1 MLYAWPRT
9 RGRLAEAAAVGS
21 DSNQVTQHSLRTAV
35 LSVTP
40 APHHLCMGKLLLQSC
55 CRSLRLSSAVVHA
68 CRIDALFCTYRKHLE
83 ALLAKEQ
90 LDTAE
95 RDGMIE
101 AALAE
106 QNAKRDAELAARM
119 AARKQLL
126 LEVTRGQLDQI
137 QQHQQARRDIPVCI
151 DA

>member
-1 MLYAWPRT
+1 M
-9 RGRLAEAAAVGS
+9 
-21 DSNQVTQHSLRTAV
+21 
-35 LSVTP
+35 
-40 APHHLCMGKLLLQSC
+40 CIC
-55 CRSLRLSSAVVHA
+55 
-68 CRIDALFCTYRKHLE
+68 RKHLE

-95 RDGMIE
+95 RDSMID

-126 LEVTRGQLDQI
+126 LEVTQGQRDQI
-137 QQHQQARRDIPVCI
+137 QQHQQARYRPVLQVNTYIVYTKYSWAWVSGMEKCV
-151 DA
+151 

>member
-1 MLYAWPRT
+1 MV
-9 RGRLAEAAAVGS
+9 GLATFHIQSESLSPSKHLMRHSG
-21 DSNQVTQHSLRTAV
+21 QVKWCHIGVLGGHGCGAITTQV
-35 LSVTP
+35 LS
-40 APHHLCMGKLLLQSC
+40 LCVC
-55 CRSLRLSSAVVHA
+55 VC
-68 CRIDALFCTYRKHLE
+68 RKHLE

-95 RDGMIE
+95 RDSMID

-126 LEVTRGQLDQI
+126 LEVTQGQWDQI
-137 QQHQQARRDIPVCI
+137 QQHQHARYRPVLQVHTHSI
-151 DA
+151 YK

>member
-1 MLYAWPRT
+1 MC
-9 RGRLAEAAAVGS
+9 V
-21 DSNQVTQHSLRTAV
+21 
-35 LSVTP
+35 
-40 APHHLCMGKLLLQSC
+40 C
-55 CRSLRLSSAVVHA
+55 
-68 CRIDALFCTYRKHLE
+68 RKHLE

-95 RDGMIE
+95 RDSMID

-126 LEVTRGQLDQI
+126 LEVTQGQRDQI
-137 QQHQQARRDIPVCI
+137 QQHQQARYCPVLQVHTPYIPVTPGPGCQ
-151 DA
+151 A